1 MPNTTWKIGR
11 KFPFLVRDRHGNNIN
26 FRLECRLDKGNK
38 RFVLRWQDPTDLD
51 PETGKKKS
59 KTKSFKSYEEAFQR
73 VKDFEFREDQRNS
86 GAKQRLT
93 FLSDDQLRDAEMVI
107 SLLPNDLSLKV
118 VAESYLAE
126 LPNKEATINEVYQ
139 EWIQE
144 AERANKRSSTI
155 SSRKDTTR
163 EFRKLYGTK
172 KAHKVTFKDV
182 ETIVFKN
189 LKNGN
194 KPSSQTIKNR
204 WSGIRALM
212 NRAISKGYLRKDGNP
227 CEIYNGFS
235 ELSSSTPNKTL
246 NFSSTRIISGY
257 ALS

>member
-1 MPNTTWKIGR
+1 
-11 KFPFLVRDRHGNNIN
+11 
-26 FRLECRLDKGNK
+26 
-38 RFVLRWQDPTDLD
+38 
-51 PETGKKKS
+51 
-59 KTKSFKSYEEAFQR
+59 

-182 ETIVFKN
+182 EAIVFKN

-212 NRAISKGYLRKDGNP
+212 NRAVSKGYLRKDGNP